1 MISSP
6 LRLTRLA
13 LCLAAVSAATAC
25 ATRPDAP
32 VAEMAT
38 TTGAP
43 VPMRG
48 YDWFLNR
55 DDDEVSLAY
64 GVANS
69 DDVKLHLSCQAGAGA
84 LELTAS
90 ADKPGREI
98 HLESGGDTE
107 RYAATSEPAVVHDG
121 ELLTARAR
129 TQDPVFQRFRR
140 LGWIAAWSDDERHM
154 YAAHPQAK
162 AEIEQ
167 FFAVCG

>member
-13 LCLAAVSAATAC
+13 LCLAAVSAAAAC
-25 ATRPDAP
+25 ATRPDAT

-43 VPMRG
+43 EPMRG

-90 ADKPGREI
+90 ADKP
-98 HLESGGDTE
+98 
-107 RYAATSEPAVVHDG
+107 
-121 ELLTARAR
+121 RAR
-129 TQDPVFQRFRR
+129 NPSGIRR
-140 LGWIAAWSDDERHM
+140 RHRTLRRDGR
-154 YAAHPQAK
+154 ARRGA
-162 AEIEQ
+162 
-167 FFAVCG
+167 